1 MVLRPAFLQDVPAL
15 ASLGRSA
22 FIASFGHLYRQ
33 EDLGAFLEKVYSHQA
48 IADDVTHARR
58 AVHTAWQDD
67 RLVGFCKLGL
77 DCRWRQYAR
86 RSNVI
91 ELMQLY
97 ADPAL
102 TGRGIGAALMQWVL
116 ATARERGAGEIQLS
130 VWSENFDAQRFYTRY
145 GFEKV
150 ADVDFWVGNHRDD
163 EFLFALLL

>member
-1 MVLRPAFLQDVPAL
+1 MLLRPASFPDVPAL
-15 ASLGRSA
+15 ADLGRSS
-22 FIASFGHLYRQ
+22 FIASFGHLYRP
-33 EDLGAFLEKVYSHQA
+33 ENLGTFLEKVYSHQA
-48 IADDVTHARR
+48 VADDVTNARR
-58 AVHTAWQDD
+58 AIHTAWQDD

-77 DCRWRQYAR
+77 DCRWRRYAR

-102 TGRGIGAALMQWVL
+102 TGRGIGAALMQWAL
-116 ATARERGAGEIQLS
+116 ASARERDVGEIQLS
-130 VWSENFDAQRFYTRY
+130 VWSENFGAQRFYARY

-150 ADVDFWVGNHRDD
+150 ADVDFWVGDHRDD